1 MKRISLLLVLTL
13 VLGTIAMADDEGSVV
28 TFLVLKEA
36 NGKPIRNASVILHK
50 VDKKG
55 RQEKAYQQI
64 KTDPDGK
71 AVYPGVPLGKIR
83 VQVIASG
90 FQTFGEDFDIKKD
103 TAEIVVKLKR
113 PQDQVTIYK

>member
-1 MKRISLLLVLTL
+1 MKRIPLIL
-13 VLGTIAMADDEGSVV
+13 VLGLLLGAVAMADDEGSVV
-28 TFLVLKEA
+28 TFVVLKEA

-55 RQEKAYQQI
+55 KQEKAYQQI
-64 KTDPDGK
+64 KTDPNGK
-71 AVYPGVPLGKIR
+71 AVYPGVPWGKIR
-83 VQVIASG
+83 VQVIATG

-103 TAEIVVKLKR
+103 TDEIVIKLKR